1 MVSLWRPRL
10 LSSLLYV
17 FSLSYFATRFS
28 ASVICSLLLA
38 GCVTLDTP
46 ELPTHTPTSWSEQS
60 PKNAPAIA
68 LRSWWQTWQ
77 DPTLNALI
85 DEALTANLDLAQ
97 ATQRLESERLIAGRW
112 QSPFLPTITAGARPT
127 QDVSATDMYY
137 HASLDMT
144 WELGLFGALDNSKL
158 SANARLYQAEATEQG
173 TRVIVIANVVRHYL
187 ALGLSQKQQQLL
199 QHQLTLDE
207 ETLELALTRQRA
219 HLGTPEE
226 STQAQLRLAQT
237 RANLALEREASSRSA
252 RALAVLLGREQPDSA
267 WTQINAPLQAP
278 AFTLTELPADLLRT
292 RPDIHTA
299 EADVLQAAAQVGL
312 ARSALFP
319 RLSLGGSILYAYN
332 TTQNMRTSTDYAPS
346 VGLYVDIPLWDWG
359 QRRTRI
365 QANESLLDAALL
377 GYRKAVLDGVSEV
390 ENALSGL
397 THQQERIQALESSE
411 QALKK
416 QQQSQ
421 RTLQS
426 LGLSS
431 RYDQLLQQRAVLETQ
446 SDLWRAHA
454 ARTLSFIALYKALG
468 GAPLPEKPEETT
480 P

>member
-1 MVSLWRPRL
+1 M
-10 LSSLLYV
+10 

-28 ASVICSLLLA
+28 TSVVCSLLLA
-38 GCVTLDTP
+38 GCVTLDKP
-46 ELPTHTPTSWSEQS
+46 ELPTHTPTSWYENS

-68 LRSWWQTWQ
+68 LRSWWQTLQ

-97 ATQRLESERLIAGRW
+97 ASQRLQSERLIAGRW
-112 QSPFLPTITAGARPT
+112 QSPFLPTVTANAHPT

-144 WELGLFGALDNSKL
+144 WELGLFGALDNAKL
-158 SANARLYQAEATEQG
+158 SANARLYQAEAVEQG
-173 TRVIVIANVVRHYL
+173 ARVMVVANVVRHYL
-187 ALGLSQKQQQLL
+187 DLGLSQHQQRLLHSQLA
-199 QHQLTLDE
+199 LDE

-219 HLGTPEE
+219 HLGTPED
-226 STQAQLRLAQT
+226 STQAHVRVAQT
-237 RANLALEREASSRSA
+237 RANLAIEREAASRSA
-252 RALAVLLGREQPDSA
+252 RALAVLLGRDQPDAA
-267 WTQINAPLQAP
+267 WNNLPTLLQTP
-278 AFTLTELPADLLRT
+278 AFTLRELPADLLRT

-299 EADVLQAAAQVGL
+299 EAEVLQAAAQVGL
-312 ARSALFP
+312 ARAALFP

-346 VGLYVDIPLWDWG
+346 VGVYIDIPLWDWG
-359 QRRTRI
+359 QRRTRM
-365 QANESLLDAALL
+365 QANEALLDAALL

-397 THQQERIQALESSE
+397 THQQERINALQSAE
-411 QALKK
+411 QALKN

-446 SDLWRAHA
+446 SELLRAQA

-468 GAPLPEKPEETT
+468 GAPLPEKPEGTT